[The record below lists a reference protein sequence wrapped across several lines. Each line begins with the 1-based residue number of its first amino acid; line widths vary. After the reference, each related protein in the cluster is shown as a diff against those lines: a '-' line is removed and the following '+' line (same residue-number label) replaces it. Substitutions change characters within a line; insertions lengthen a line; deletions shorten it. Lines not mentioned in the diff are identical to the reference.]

1 MLGLVYISR
10 VVEKAAQE
18 NNLASGCILLDAPYY
33 HNIGDVLIWTGVQ
46 CFVKDN
52 NIECIYTASYE
63 TCTFPTIDK
72 DVTVLFNGVGN
83 LGDIYHEHM
92 EFLLTVIRS
101 YPKNR
106 IIVLPQ
112 TVYYKDT
119 ELEKQDFKELSDF
132 YIG

>member
-1 MLGLVYISR
+1 MNCQHKIAQLRGKINASLSELVG
-10 VVEKAAQE
+10 KK
-18 NNLASGCILLDAPYY
+18 CILLDAPYY

-72 DVTVLFNGVGN
+72 DVTVLFNGGGN

-106 IIVLPQ
+106 ITVLPQ

-119 ELEKQDFKELSDF
+119 EL
-132 YIG
+132 